1 MEVWKFGKN
10 HFIGSDNGIIININ
24 KFRDR
29 NHPPHVHD
37 FIEIA
42 YMLGGE
48 STQYID
54 GNKYEFHHGQLLF
67 INFGQVH
74 SFDVKRGTKIID
86 VLIDP
91 AWISEKLI
99 NTNNAF
105 EILSLSSF
113 SSFSKS
119 VNQNVSLVTFD
130 RNERK
135 TIESILNMMAHEQK
149 NKGVNYEVALR
160 SLTTLLLTHI
170 FRKMT
175 GTQSGFFL
183 SPEFLQFIRENCN
196 KQLTLSELSRMC
208 FYNPSYFSRMFT
220 KHYGITLTDFIQ
232 NSRFDLACKLLENPE
247 LSTDEIAVKSG
258 FGSKSTLYKIFRE
271 KTGLTP
277 GDYRQKIRTD

>member
-1 MEVWKFGKN
+1 MEVWRFGKN
-10 HFIGSDNGIIININ
+10 YFIGSGNGVVININ
-24 KFRDR
+24 KFNDYF
-29 NHPPHVHD
+29 HPDHVHD

-48 STQYID
+48 CTQYIN
-54 GNKYEFHHGQLLF
+54 GKKYDFRHGQLLF
-67 INFGQVH
+67 INLGQAH
-74 SFDVKRGTKIID
+74 SFEVKRGTRIVD

-91 AWISEKLI
+91 AWISDRLI

-113 SSFSKS
+113 SEFSDNI
-119 VNQNVSLVTFD
+119 NQNIPIVTFD

-135 TIESILNMMAHEQK
+135 IIESILNMMAYEQK
-149 NKGVNYEVALR
+149 NKGVNYENAMR

-170 FRKMT
+170 FRKM
-175 GTQSGFFL
+175 SGAHNELFL
-183 SPEFLQFIRENCN
+183 SPEFLRFIRNNCN

-220 KHYGITLTDFIQ
+220 KHYGITLTEFIQ
-232 NSRFDLACKLLENPE
+232 NSRFDLACNMLENTQ
-247 LSTDEIAVKSG
+247 LSMDEIAVASG
-258 FGSKSTLYKIFRE
+258 FGSKSTLYKVFNK

-277 GDYRQKIRTD
+277 GEYKNKIRTK